1 MIACCVQRESEGPA
15 ATNGPACFSKWTELE
30 DTDLSTSSETG
41 NEKAMKRA
49 IGEGEAVDQDSQ
61 AETADTAVM
70 TPRAWAQN
78 SYVVFSLFDEQGRD

>member
-30 DTDLSTSSETG
+30 DK
-41 NEKAMKRA
+41 EKAVKRA

-61 AETADTAVM
+61 AETADTAVK

>member
-1 MIACCVQRESEGPA
+1 
-15 ATNGPACFSKWTELE
+15 
-30 DTDLSTSSETG
+30 
-41 NEKAMKRA
+41 MKRV

-61 AETADTAVM
+61 AETADTAVK

>member
-1 MIACCVQRESEGPA
+1 
-15 ATNGPACFSKWTELE
+15 
-30 DTDLSTSSETG
+30 
-41 NEKAMKRA
+41 MKRV